1 MNRGTHMNWPTCM
14 NEMSSSAWLDRTTV
28 WSVEASSC
36 PANVN
41 VRTPDGPVES
51 GLELPPGRAVELSSN
66 EMCCCGLL
74 STETPM
80 LVLNGKIG
88 ER

>member
-1 MNRGTHMNWPTCM
+1 VC
-14 NEMSSSAWLDRTTV
+14 
-28 WSVEASSC
+28 SVEAFSC
-36 PANVN
+36 SANVN
-41 VRTPDGPVES
+41 VRTLDGPVES
-51 GLELPPGRAVELSSN
+51 GSELPPGRAVELSSN

-74 STETPM
+74 STETPI